1 LLTESTPGRQLLS
14 CSCRSFFNENF
25 GAASSV
31 VATTDNS
38 VSHRTHV
45 QLDSADCVIVA
56 WDDVVNAFRAAV
68 GIDYADNRDAQL
80 VGFGDRDAQRRGLAL
95 IV

>member
-1 LLTESTPGRQLLS
+1 MLTESTPRRQLLS
-14 CSCRSFFNENF
+14 CCYRSFFNELL
-25 GAASSV
+25 GAASNV
-31 VATTDNS
+31 VAATDYS

-80 VGFGDRDAQRRGLAL
+80 VGLVIAMRS
-95 IV
+95 